1 MQGEP
6 RAVARGSA
14 SPVDRLTTWV
24 LGPAPAPRLAP
35 GERTVTEV
43 ALGRGDTAVLTDRRV
58 LVVGRNFERSLPLAH
73 LALVHVRFERIV
85 REVVVGAVA
94 IAIALILF
102 GAASPVR
109 AFFLTQ
115 ALSLESAAAQERA
128 SASAS
133 AATAEGQTPEPGQAQ
148 SPSPSPSQSPTPSQ
162 APGLA
167 QGLQQLMRGFAAAAR
182 AIPLVGW
189 LLLAFAA
196 AKIGLGIFGRT
207 VVVFTAG
214 GSELTFARRGR
225 DRLLREFITEVG
237 GHLPGPARSGVPLG
251 PAAAAP
257 IPTLPPSTPGRG

>member
-1 MQGEP
+1 MQDERKATSHG
-6 RAVARGSA
+6 RA
-14 SPVDRLTTWV
+14 SPFAFLTSSFM
-24 LGPAPAPRLAP
+24 GPVPPPRLAP
-35 GERTVTEV
+35 GERVVTEV

-85 REVVVGAVA
+85 GEIVA
-94 IAIALILF
+94 GGIAIVLALILF
-102 GAASPVR
+102 AVASPVR
-109 AFFLTQ
+109 TFFLNQ

-133 AATAEGQTPEPGQAQ
+133 AGEGQEPAPPAQGQ
-148 SPSPSPSQSPTPSQ
+148 
-162 APGLA
+162 GLA
-167 QGLQQLMRGFAAAAR
+167 QGLQKLMGGFAAAAR

-196 AKIGLGIFGRT
+196 AKIALGIFGRT

-214 GSELTFARRGR
+214 GSELTFRRRGR

-237 GHLPGPARSGVPLG
+237 GHLPGPARPGAPLG
-251 PAAAAP
+251 PAAAP
-257 IPTLPPSTPGRG
+257 PPTVPPSGPGRT

>member
-1 MQGEP
+1 MKDEP
-6 RAVARGSA
+6 KA
-14 SPVDRLTTWV
+14 SPR
-24 LGPAPAPRLAP
+24 GPASSFAFLTSSLMGPVPPPRLAP
-35 GERTVTEV
+35 GERVVTEA

-85 REVVVGAVA
+85 GEVVAGLIACLLAAV
-94 IAIALILF
+94 LF
-102 GAASPVR
+102 AVASPVR
-109 AFFLTQ
+109 TFFLNQ
-115 ALSLESAAAQERA
+115 ARSLEAAAAQERA
-128 SASAS
+128 SANPGE
-133 AATAEGQTPEPGQAQ
+133 EGQEQGPGQGQ
-148 SPSPSPSQSPTPSQ
+148 
-162 APGLA
+162 GLA
-167 QGLQQLMRGFAAAAR
+167 QGLQKLMGGLAAAAR
-182 AIPLVGW
+182 AIPLLAW

-237 GHLPGPARSGVPLG
+237 GHLPGPARPGTPLG

-257 IPTLPPSTPGRG
+257 IPTVPPSGPGRA

>member
-6 RAVARGSA
+6 RTVARGSA
-14 SPVDRLTTWV
+14 SPVDRLTTWA

-35 GERTVTEV
+35 GERPVTEV

-73 LALVHVRFERIV
+73 LALVHVRFERIAG
-85 REVVVGAVA
+85 EIIAGG
-94 IAIALILF
+94 IAIVLALILF
-102 GAASPVR
+102 AVASPVR
-109 AFFLTQ
+109 TFFLNQ
-115 ALSLESAAAQERA
+115 ALSLESAVAQERA
-128 SASAS
+128 SAGANAS
-133 AATAEGQTPEPGQAQ
+133 EGQAPEPGQSQA
-148 SPSPSPSQSPTPSQ
+148 PSQGQ

-167 QGLQQLMRGFAAAAR
+167 QGLQKLMGSFAAAAR

-196 AKIGLGIFGRT
+196 AKIALGIFGRT

-214 GSELTFARRGR
+214 GSELTFRRRGR

-237 GHLPGPARSGVPLG
+237 GHLPGPARPGAPLG
-251 PAAAAP
+251 PAAAP
-257 IPTLPPSTPGRG
+257 PPTVPPNGPGRT

>member
-6 RAVARGSA
+6 KAVARGSA
-14 SPVDRLTTWV
+14 SPIDRLTTWV

-35 GERTVTEV
+35 GERVVTEV
-43 ALGRGDTAVLTDRRV
+43 ALGRGDAAALTDRRV

-109 AFFLTQ
+109 AFFLNQ

-128 SASAS
+128 SASA
-133 AATAEGQTPEPGQAQ
+133 AAAAAEEQAPEPGQAQ
-148 SPSPSPSQSPTPSQ
+148 SRSPSPSQ

-207 VVVFTAG
+207 VIVFTAG

-225 DRLLREFITEVG
+225 DRRLREFITEVG
-237 GHLPGPARSGVPLG
+237 GHLPGPARSGAPLG

-257 IPTLPPSTPGRG
+257 IPTPPPSVPGRG

>member
-1 MQGEP
+1 MPGEP
-6 RAVARGSA
+6 RVVT
-14 SPVDRLTTWV
+14 PFDRLTTWV

-35 GERTVTEV
+35 GERVVTEAV
-43 ALGRGDTAVLTDRRV
+43 LGRGDTAVLTDRRV

-85 REVVVGAVA
+85 REMLVGVVA
-94 IAIALILF
+94 ILVALLLF
-102 GAASPVR
+102 GVASPVR
-109 AFFLTQ
+109 AFFLNQ

-128 SASAS
+128 GT
-133 AATAEGQTPEPGQAQ
+133 AAAAGEGQAPEPGQSQ
-148 SPSPSPSQSPTPSQ
+148 SPSQSQ

-167 QGLQQLMRGFAAAAR
+167 QGLQRLMRGFAAAAR

-196 AKIGLGIFGRT
+196 AQIALGILGRT

-214 GSELTFARRGR
+214 GSDLTFVRRGR

-237 GHLPGPARSGVPLG
+237 GHLPGPARAGALG
-251 PAAAAP
+251 PATAP
-257 IPTLPPSTPGRG
+257 IPTLPPGAPGRG

>member
-1 MQGEP
+1 MQDERKATSHG
-6 RAVARGSA
+6 RA
-14 SPVDRLTTWV
+14 SPFAFLTSSFM
-24 LGPAPAPRLAP
+24 GPVPPPRLAP
-35 GERTVTEV
+35 GERVVTEV

-85 REVVVGAVA
+85 GEMVAGA
-94 IAIALILF
+94 IAIVLALILF
-102 GAASPVR
+102 AVASPVR
-109 AFFLTQ
+109 TFFLNQ

-133 AATAEGQTPEPGQAQ
+133 AGEGQEPAPPAQGQ
-148 SPSPSPSQSPTPSQ
+148 
-162 APGLA
+162 GLA
-167 QGLQQLMRGFAAAAR
+167 QGLQKLMGGLAAAAR

-196 AKIGLGIFGRT
+196 AKIALGIFGRT

-214 GSELTFARRGR
+214 GSELTFRRRGR

-237 GHLPGPARSGVPLG
+237 GHLPGPARPGAPLG
-251 PAAAAP
+251 PAAAP
-257 IPTLPPSTPGRG
+257 PPTVPPSGPGRT

>member
-1 MQGEP
+1 MQDERKATSHG
-6 RAVARGSA
+6 RA
-14 SPVDRLTTWV
+14 SPFAFLTSSFM
-24 LGPAPAPRLAP
+24 GPVPPPRLAP
-35 GERTVTEV
+35 GERVVTEV

-85 REVVVGAVA
+85 GEIAAGG
-94 IAIALILF
+94 IAIVLALILF
-102 GAASPVR
+102 AVASPVR
-109 AFFLTQ
+109 TFFLNQ

-133 AATAEGQTPEPGQAQ
+133 AGEGQEPAPPAQGQ
-148 SPSPSPSQSPTPSQ
+148 
-162 APGLA
+162 GLA
-167 QGLQQLMRGFAAAAR
+167 QGLQKLMGGLAAAAR

-196 AKIGLGIFGRT
+196 AKIAFGIFGRT

-214 GSELTFARRGR
+214 GSELTFRRRGR

-237 GHLPGPARSGVPLG
+237 GHLPGPARPGAPLG
-251 PAAAAP
+251 PAAAP
-257 IPTLPPSTPGRG
+257 PPTVPPSGPGRT

>member
-1 MQGEP
+1 MQDERNATSHG
-6 RAVARGSA
+6 RA
-14 SPVDRLTTWV
+14 SPFAFLTSSFM
-24 LGPAPAPRLAP
+24 GPVPPPRLAP
-35 GERTVTEV
+35 GERVVTEV

-85 REVVVGAVA
+85 GEIVA
-94 IAIALILF
+94 GGIAIVLALILF
-102 GAASPVR
+102 AVASPVR
-109 AFFLTQ
+109 TFFLNQ

-133 AATAEGQTPEPGQAQ
+133 ASAGEGQEPAPPAQGQ
-148 SPSPSPSQSPTPSQ
+148 
-162 APGLA
+162 GLA
-167 QGLQQLMRGFAAAAR
+167 QGLQKLMGGLAAAAR

-196 AKIGLGIFGRT
+196 AKIALGIFGRT

-214 GSELTFARRGR
+214 GSELTFRRRGR

-237 GHLPGPARSGVPLG
+237 GHLPGPARPGAPLG
-251 PAAAAP
+251 PAAAP
-257 IPTLPPSTPGRG
+257 PPTVPPSGPGRT

>member
-1 MQGEP
+1 MKGEP
-6 RAVARGSA
+6 KA
-14 SPVDRLTTWV
+14 SPR
-24 LGPAPAPRLAP
+24 GPASPFAFLTSSLMGPVPPPRLAP
-35 GERTVTEV
+35 GERPVTEV

-85 REVVVGAVA
+85 GEVVAGL
-94 IAIALILF
+94 IAILLAAVLF
-102 GAASPVR
+102 AVASPVR
-109 AFFLTQ
+109 TFFLNQ
-115 ALSLESAAAQERA
+115 ALSLEGAAAQERA
-128 SASAS
+128 SANA
-133 AATAEGQTPEPGQAQ
+133 AEGQEPGPA
-148 SPSPSPSQSPTPSQ
+148 Q

-167 QGLQQLMRGFAAAAR
+167 QGLQKLMGGFAAAAR
-182 AIPLVGW
+182 AIPFVGW

-196 AKIGLGIFGRT
+196 AKIALGIFGRT

-237 GHLPGPARSGVPLG
+237 GHLPGPARPGVPLG

-257 IPTLPPSTPGRG
+257 IPTVPPNGPGRA

>member
-6 RAVARGSA
+6 RTLARGSA
-14 SPVDRLTTWV
+14 SPVDRLTTWA

-35 GERTVTEV
+35 GERPVTEV

-85 REVVVGAVA
+85 GEIVA
-94 IAIALILF
+94 GGIAIVLALILF
-102 GAASPVR
+102 AVASPVR
-109 AFFLTQ
+109 TFFLNQ
-115 ALSLESAAAQERA
+115 ALSLESAVAQERA
-128 SASAS
+128 SASA
-133 AATAEGQTPEPGQAQ
+133 AAGEGQEPAPPAQGQ
-148 SPSPSPSQSPTPSQ
+148 
-162 APGLA
+162 GLA
-167 QGLQQLMRGFAAAAR
+167 QGLQKLMGGFAAAAR

-196 AKIGLGIFGRT
+196 AKIALGIFGRT

-214 GSELTFARRGR
+214 GSDLTFRRRGR

-237 GHLPGPARSGVPLG
+237 GHLPGPARPGAPLG
-251 PAAAAP
+251 PAASP
-257 IPTLPPSTPGRG
+257 PPTVPPSGPGRT

>member
-14 SPVDRLTTWV
+14 SPIDRLTTWV

-35 GERTVTEV
+35 GERVVTEV
-43 ALGRGDTAVLTDRRV
+43 ALGRGDAAALTDRRV

-109 AFFLTQ
+109 AFFLNQ

-133 AATAEGQTPEPGQAQ
+133 AAAAEEQAPEPGQAQ
-148 SPSPSPSQSPTPSQ
+148 NQSLTPSPSQ

-182 AIPLVGW
+182 AIPFLGW

-237 GHLPGPARSGVPLG
+237 GHLPGPARSGAPLG

-257 IPTLPPSTPGRG
+257 VPTPP

>member
-1 MQGEP
+1 MQDERKATSHG
-6 RAVARGSA
+6 RA
-14 SPVDRLTTWV
+14 SPFAFLTSSFM
-24 LGPAPAPRLAP
+24 GPVPPPRLAP
-35 GERTVTEV
+35 GERVVTEV

-85 REVVVGAVA
+85 GEIVA
-94 IAIALILF
+94 GGIAIVLALILF
-102 GAASPVR
+102 AVASPVR
-109 AFFLTQ
+109 TFFLNQ

-133 AATAEGQTPEPGQAQ
+133 AGEGQEPAPPAQGQ
-148 SPSPSPSQSPTPSQ
+148 
-162 APGLA
+162 GLA
-167 QGLQQLMRGFAAAAR
+167 QGLQKLMGGLAAAAR

-196 AKIGLGIFGRT
+196 AKIALGIFGRT

-214 GSELTFARRGR
+214 GSELTFRRRGR

-237 GHLPGPARSGVPLG
+237 GHLPGPARPGAPLG
-251 PAAAAP
+251 PAAAP
-257 IPTLPPSTPGRG
+257 PPTVPPSGPGRT